1 MNHFYRENFPICGSA
16 FNFNI
21 EISVGF
27 SKCLLSVS
35 IHAAKLPRITSHPE
49 QLKDAVPG
57 ETLAFTIQ
65 ASGTEPLNYQWEIR
79 DESGGWQFCDVEKF
93 PGAKSPT
100 LTIPS
105 VQKSDEG
112 SYCCTVSNCAGR
124 ETSQCV
130 TLTVG
135 KNRCKKTMQFLCTL
149 KC

>member
-1 MNHFYRENFPICGSA
+1 MKISRSAVVPLILTLKYQWDLANVCFPYPY
-16 FNFNI
+16 
-21 EISVGF
+21 
-27 SKCLLSVS
+27 

-65 ASGTEPLNYQWEIR
+65 ASGTEPLNYHWEIR

-93 PGAKSPT
+93 PGAKGPT
-100 LTIPS
+100 LTIPI

-112 SYCCTVSNCAGR
+112 SYRCTVSNCAGR
-124 ETSQCV
+124 KTSQCV
-130 TLTVG
+130 PLTVG
-135 KNRCKKTMQFLCTL
+135 KNCYKKTIQFLCTL